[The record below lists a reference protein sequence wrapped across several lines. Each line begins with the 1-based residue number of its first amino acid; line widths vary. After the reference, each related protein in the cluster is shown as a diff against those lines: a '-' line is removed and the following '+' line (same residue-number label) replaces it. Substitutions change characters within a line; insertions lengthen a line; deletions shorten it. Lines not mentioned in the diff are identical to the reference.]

1 MWFNEESAVYR
12 RLAACTMKIDESGGP
27 LDMPR
32 ITIELTSDDH
42 RALKLLSI
50 VEGKTLGSVLREA
63 IQGHLQH
70 KGAHKLEVTVQQS
83 NS

>member
-1 MWFNEESAVYR
+1 
-12 RLAACTMKIDESGGP
+12 
-27 LDMPR
+27 MPR

-63 IQGHLQH
+63 IQGHLQY

-83 NS
+83 NG

>member
-1 MWFNEESAVYR
+1 MQ
-12 RLAACTMKIDESGGP
+12 IDDLGGP

-32 ITIELTSDDH
+32 ITVELTQDDH

-50 VEGKTLGSVLREA
+50 IESKTLGSVLREA

-70 KGAHKLEVTVQQS
+70 KGAQNLEVTVQQH
-83 NS
+83 NE

>member
-1 MWFNEESAVYR
+1 
-12 RLAACTMKIDESGGP
+12 
-27 LDMPR
+27 MPR
-32 ITIELTSDDH
+32 ITVELTSEDH

-50 VEGKTLGSVLREA
+50 VEGKTLGGVLREG